1 MVLNFWL
8 MKKNI
13 YRYKTMFTSVI
24 GVSIT
29 RLSPYLA
36 WRPRETC
43 NTLKLLMKY
52 KNESRLR
59 YLILQQI
66 QRWAI
71 CNSNINIS
79 RILKFKA
86 FAVIIHVHVLQLITL
101 LNVDWSFKCQI
112 EWSMYMYPGALLM
125 KCTDL
130 ISPIIESHFLPH

>member
-13 YRYKTMFTSVI
+13 YWYKTMFTSVI

-36 WRPRETC
+36 WRPLETC

-59 YLILQQI
+59 NLILQQI
-66 QRWAI
+66 RRWAI

-86 FAVIIHVHVLQLITL
+86 FAVVIHVHVL
-101 LNVDWSFKCQI
+101 LNVDWSFKCQM

-125 KCTDL
+125 KYTDL
-130 ISPIIESHFLPH
+130 IGPIIESHFLPH

>member
-8 MKKNI
+8 MKKKK
-13 YRYKTMFTSVI
+13 YWYKTMFTSVI

-43 NTLKLLMKY
+43 NTLKLLMKN

-59 YLILQQI
+59 YLIFQEI
-66 QRWAI
+66 RRWAI
-71 CNSNINIS
+71 CNSNINIFP
-79 RILKFKA
+79 ILKFKA
-86 FAVIIHVHVLQLITL
+86 FTVIIHVHVLQLITL
-101 LNVDWSFKCQI
+101 LNVDWSFKCQM
-112 EWSMYMYPGALLM
+112 EWSMYMYPGVVLV